1 MDILKICVKLSL
13 KEQNALGFY
22 LRYYK
27 IKTSKNDFHFITIG
41 QRFLK
46 SPTPSLCDAKIPSKK
61 KKLHALGTQRKT
73 RQNRFY
79 PILVPAQKKLSYH
92 YDSAKLLITAL

>member
-1 MDILKICVKLSL
+1 MCETFSQGTKCSRLLFTLLKNKNFKKRFSFYNYWPEILKIPYSL
-13 KEQNALGFY
+13 TVQC
-22 LRYYK
+22 
-27 IKTSKNDFHFITIG
+27 KNTIE
-41 QRFLK
+41 
-46 SPTPSLCDAKIPSKK
+46 K

-92 YDSAKLLITAL
+92 CDSAKLLITAL